1 MCEAFD
7 EPEGAYAEAAL
18 LGGEAIVRRGSNIVA
33 VDEVVVDKILLNALE
48 GREPPRVRGTV
59 EVLPKVV
66 VEWGGVLV
74 VEVGRVEH
82 GPEDI
87 SGLFLEADG
96 DQGVEGEGRIAEPG
110 VTVVPV
116 ALAAELVCRYPG
128 LVVNLRL
135 VTSRL

>member
-1 MCEAFD
+1 M
-7 EPEGAYAEAAL
+7 
-18 LGGEAIVRRGSNIVA
+18 
-33 VDEVVVDKILLNALE
+33 
-48 GREPPRVRGTV
+48 V

-74 VEVGRVEH
+74 VELGRVEH

-87 SGLFLEADG
+87 SGLFLEANG